1 MELLLLMKANFRKK
15 KAIFISIIILTF
27 IVSISFISMIN
38 VNKNISNRA
47 NEALNDFNIG
57 DLNVIINDLNTSDE
71 LINSVNNMDIVEKV
85 DVIISVAG
93 GININGT
100 VERSN
105 VFFTEYAPD
114 KHPFKVY
121 DDSLNK
127 FVKDPLPL
135 EEGEI
140 YVPISFVDLY
150 ECEIGDK
157 ITLSFNEESKTFS
170 IKAFIEEPLMGTS
183 SIGIKMVFINNYDFN
198 NLYKKRYID
207 SDDSS
212 ISDEN
217 VLIGWN
223 IVCIDKDKGNDMS
236 MGQFKKEVNNSTQ
249 IIDLA
254 FSSLSKEQSIN
265 YTSMFVNLISGI
277 MYVLIIILFIATLIV
292 MGHSIT
298 STIEMDYVNLGILKS
313 QGFTKRALRM
323 YFLYQYFLAEGIGII
338 LGIIGSLFFIPYL
351 NKVFLSLTGLL
362 ASNKI
367 AIFELIVFLIFI
379 ITIST
384 IFIIIKT
391 RKISKI
397 SPVCAISGGKE
408 DFYFN
413 SAINVNIEKRGL
425 LSRIAFRQIISNKKQ
440 YFSATLII
448 SILVFFM
455 ITVTALNNSID
466 DESLIKMFGSI
477 DSDLSI
483 KYNSTDLVEEVE
495 EFLNK
500 EIKVKE
506 SFGLVNRYFTID
518 GEEVLGQIL
527 EKPSYYESIID
538 GRIPKYDNEIIVTEI
553 VADYLGKNI
562 GDTVEITYKDI
573 KKDFLIVGIYQCV
586 NDLGNIFGMN
596 VEGIRSFEP
605 EFQSPYRE
613 YILEDKSALEDIVK
627 TLNKKFGDS
636 IEAKARTNDSIID
649 IVKLGVKII
658 NIIIYVI
665 SILFI
670 LVVAIMLCGRLFIYE
685 RKQLAIYKS
694 IGFTIKNLRISFAL
708 RFLLISLLG
717 SVLGIIFN
725 MSINDFIMSTLL
737 RFSGISNFKTE
748 YTIITLLLPILII
761 TVAFFIFS
769 YIISRQIK
777 NVNINEL
784 IVQ

>member
-1 MELLLLMKANFRKK
+1 MRYEDASPFFAISDRISLKDFNDDSIELFRGDCYICNFTHRINRNFQDPS
-15 KAIFISIIILTF
+15 APNADIIVDEKCWKENYKPKTAVEDL
-27 IVSISFISMIN
+27 
-38 VNKNISNRA
+38 NKI
-47 NEALNDFNIG
+47 NIG

-85 DVIISVAG
+85 DVINSVAG

-183 SIGIKMVFINNYDFN
+183 SIGIKMVFINNNDFN
-198 NLYKKRYID
+198 NLYKKRYIE

-277 MYVLIIILFIATLIV
+277 MYVFIIILFIATLIV

-384 IFIIIKT
+384 IFIIIVCVV
-391 RKISKI
+391 SK
-397 SPVCAISGGKE
+397 E
-408 DFYFN
+408 
-413 SAINVNIEKRGL
+413 
-425 LSRIAFRQIISNKKQ
+425 
-440 YFSATLII
+440 
-448 SILVFFM
+448 
-455 ITVTALNNSID
+455 
-466 DESLIKMFGSI
+466 
-477 DSDLSI
+477 
-483 KYNSTDLVEEVE
+483 
-495 EFLNK
+495 
-500 EIKVKE
+500 
-506 SFGLVNRYFTID
+506 
-518 GEEVLGQIL
+518 
-527 EKPSYYESIID
+527 
-538 GRIPKYDNEIIVTEI
+538 
-553 VADYLGKNI
+553 
-562 GDTVEITYKDI
+562 
-573 KKDFLIVGIYQCV
+573 
-586 NDLGNIFGMN
+586 
-596 VEGIRSFEP
+596 
-605 EFQSPYRE
+605 
-613 YILEDKSALEDIVK
+613 
-627 TLNKKFGDS
+627 
-636 IEAKARTNDSIID
+636 
-649 IVKLGVKII
+649 
-658 NIIIYVI
+658 
-665 SILFI
+665 LFI
-670 LVVAIMLCGRLFIYE
+670 PII
-685 RKQLAIYKS
+685 
-694 IGFTIKNLRISFAL
+694 
-708 RFLLISLLG
+708 
-717 SVLGIIFN
+717 LGIILLIILKIAKLSYWD
-725 MSINDFIMSTLL
+725 SIKRLL
-737 RFSGISNFKTE
+737 M
-748 YTIITLLLPILII
+748 LLPFGGVII
-761 TVAFFIFS
+761 IFQPFIQPAKECS
-769 YIISRQIK
+769 
-777 NVNINEL
+777 L
-784 IVQ
+784 P

>member
-85 DVIISVAG
+85 DVINSVAG

-183 SIGIKMVFINNYDFN
+183 SIGIKMVFINNNDFN
-198 NLYKKRYID
+198 NLYKKRYIE

-236 MGQFKKEVNNSTQ
+236 MGQLKKEVNNSTQ

-277 MYVLIIILFIATLIV
+277 MYVFIIILFIATLIV

-338 LGIIGSLFFIPYL
+338 
-351 NKVFLSLTGLL
+351 
-362 ASNKI
+362 
-367 AIFELIVFLIFI
+367 
-379 ITIST
+379 
-384 IFIIIKT
+384 
-391 RKISKI
+391 
-397 SPVCAISGGKE
+397 
-408 DFYFN
+408 
-413 SAINVNIEKRGL
+413 
-425 LSRIAFRQIISNKKQ
+425 
-440 YFSATLII
+440 
-448 SILVFFM
+448 
-455 ITVTALNNSID
+455 
-466 DESLIKMFGSI
+466 
-477 DSDLSI
+477 
-483 KYNSTDLVEEVE
+483 
-495 EFLNK
+495 
-500 EIKVKE
+500 
-506 SFGLVNRYFTID
+506 
-518 GEEVLGQIL
+518 
-527 EKPSYYESIID
+527 
-538 GRIPKYDNEIIVTEI
+538 
-553 VADYLGKNI
+553 
-562 GDTVEITYKDI
+562 
-573 KKDFLIVGIYQCV
+573 
-586 NDLGNIFGMN
+586 
-596 VEGIRSFEP
+596 
-605 EFQSPYRE
+605 
-613 YILEDKSALEDIVK
+613 
-627 TLNKKFGDS
+627 
-636 IEAKARTNDSIID
+636 
-649 IVKLGVKII
+649 
-658 NIIIYVI
+658 
-665 SILFI
+665 
-670 LVVAIMLCGRLFIYE
+670 
-685 RKQLAIYKS
+685 
-694 IGFTIKNLRISFAL
+694 
-708 RFLLISLLG
+708 
-717 SVLGIIFN
+717 
-725 MSINDFIMSTLL
+725 
-737 RFSGISNFKTE
+737 
-748 YTIITLLLPILII
+748 
-761 TVAFFIFS
+761 
-769 YIISRQIK
+769 
-777 NVNINEL
+777 
-784 IVQ
+784 

>member
-57 DLNVIINDLNTSDE
+57 DLNVLINDLNTSDE

-85 DVIISVAG
+85 DVINSVAG

-183 SIGIKMVFINNYDFN
+183 SIGIKMVFINNNDFN
-198 NLYKKRYID
+198 NLYKKRYIE

-236 MGQFKKEVNNSTQ
+236 MGQLKKEVNNSTQ

-277 MYVLIIILFIATLIV
+277 MYVFIIILFIATLIV

-538 GRIPKYDNEIIVTEI
+538 GRIPKYDNEIIVKLDEM
-553 VADYLGKNI
+553 Y
-562 GDTVEITYKDI
+562 
-573 KKDFLIVGIYQCV
+573 
-586 NDLGNIFGMN
+586 
-596 VEGIRSFEP
+596 
-605 EFQSPYRE
+605 
-613 YILEDKSALEDIVK
+613 DKLS
-627 TLNKKFGDS
+627 NKKYTFDTYT
-636 IEAKARTNDSIID
+636 KD
-649 IVKLGVKII
+649 
-658 NIIIYVI
+658 
-665 SILFI
+665 
-670 LVVAIMLCGRLFIYE
+670 MLYMTELQE
-685 RKQLAIYKS
+685 
-694 IGFTIKNLRISFAL
+694 
-708 RFLLISLLG
+708 
-717 SVLGIIFN
+717 VL
-725 MSINDFIMSTLL
+725 
-737 RFSGISNFKTE
+737 K
-748 YTIITLLLPILII
+748 
-761 TVAFFIFS
+761 
-769 YIISRQIK
+769 
-777 NVNINEL
+777 
-784 IVQ
+784 

>member
-15 KAIFISIIILTF
+15 KGVFISIIILAF

-85 DVIISVAG
+85 DVINSVAG

-183 SIGIKMVFINNYDFN
+183 SIGIKMVFINNNDFN
-198 NLYKKRYID
+198 NLYKKRYIE

-277 MYVLIIILFIATLIV
+277 MYVFIIILFIATLIV

-670 LVVAIMLCGRLFIYE
+670 LVVAIMLCGRMFINE

>member
-85 DVIISVAG
+85 DVINSVAG

-183 SIGIKMVFINNYDFN
+183 SISIKMVFINNNDFN
-198 NLYKKRYID
+198 NLYKKRYIE

-277 MYVLIIILFIATLIV
+277 MYVFIIILFIATLIV

-338 LGIIGSLFFIPYL
+338 LGILGSLFFIPYL

-649 IVKLGVKII
+649 IVK
-658 NIIIYVI
+658 
-665 SILFI
+665 
-670 LVVAIMLCGRLFIYE
+670 
-685 RKQLAIYKS
+685 
-694 IGFTIKNLRISFAL
+694 
-708 RFLLISLLG
+708 
-717 SVLGIIFN
+717 
-725 MSINDFIMSTLL
+725 
-737 RFSGISNFKTE
+737 
-748 YTIITLLLPILII
+748 
-761 TVAFFIFS
+761 
-769 YIISRQIK
+769 
-777 NVNINEL
+777 
-784 IVQ
+784 